1 MIYLKTISFQVTER
15 DIVEYANV
23 SGDFNPIHLDE
34 KYAQQQGFESKIA
47 HGMLTMAKVWSILSN
62 ELLSP
67 EILPLKYDLS
77 FLNPVY
83 AGDHVT
89 LQITKRENKIQLEG
103 KSANK
108 TVIKGAIVLQNAMI
122 D

>member
-1 MIYLKTISFQVTER
+1 MKTISFQVTER

-34 KYAQQQGFESKIA
+34 KHAQQQGFESKIA

-83 AGDHVT
+83 VGDHVT

-108 TVIKGAIVLQNAMI
+108 TIIKGAIVLQNAMI

>member
-1 MIYLKTISFQVTER
+1 VIYLKTISFQVTER

-34 KYAQQQGFESKIA
+34 KHAQQQGFERKIA
-47 HGMLTMAKVWSILSN
+47 HGMLTMAKVWSVLSN

-67 EILPLKYDLS
+67 GILPLKYDLS

-83 AGDHVT
+83 VGDRVT
-89 LQITKRENKIQLEG
+89 LQFTKKENKIRLEG
-103 KSANK
+103 KSADK
-108 TVIKGAIVLQNAMI
+108 TVIKGAVILQGSTI
-122 D
+122 E

>member
-1 MIYLKTISFQVTER
+1 MIYLTTISFQVTER

-23 SGDFNPIHLDE
+23 SGDFNPIHLNE
-34 KYAQQQGFESKIA
+34 KHAHQQGFERKIA
-47 HGMLTMAKVWSILSN
+47 HGMLTMAKVWSVLSN
-62 ELLSP
+62 EYLSP
-67 EILPLKYDLS
+67 KVLPLKYDLS

-83 AGDHVT
+83 VGDHVT

-108 TVIKGAIVLQNAMI
+108 TVIKGTIVLQNAMI